1 MGRIIMHHHSN
12 GNLLASVLMWLET
25 DVLKCR
31 WMSSGVLFL
40 ATCCSTLQ
48 EPEGSF
54 QCRKLFALC
63 FRFLLSDVWEQI
75 ENRDALGKITLFY

>member
-1 MGRIIMHHHSN
+1 
-12 GNLLASVLMWLET
+12 
-25 DVLKCR
+25 
-31 WMSSGVLFL
+31 MSSGVLFL

-75 ENRDALGKITLFY
+75 ENRDSLGKITFFYKNNKAIYSEYKNIFNLFDDLEF